1 MRLEAGVSMNPFLP
15 IKSYVIFLPQGFKI
29 SPNQALNPAR
39 EPASTKGV
47 FDFGRAVV

>member
-1 MRLEAGVSMNPFLP
+1 MRIEAVASPNPFLP
-15 IKSYVIFLPQGFKI
+15 IKTYVIFLPQGFKI
-29 SPNQALNPAR
+29 SPNQALNRAR